1 MVCSGNGRR
10 DRDLACRRCPA
21 VAITVLY
28 GPREF
33 PGRGGWLR
41 RTIHG
46 GGTPAWSEPY
56 ARLWGVSG
64 VAGFLESFQPG

>member
-1 MVCSGNGRR
+1 MSW
-10 DRDLACRRCPA
+10 CPA

-33 PGRGGWLR
+33 PGHGGWLTAHNPWWR
-41 RTIHG
+41 
-46 GGTPAWSEPY
+46 TPAWSEPY